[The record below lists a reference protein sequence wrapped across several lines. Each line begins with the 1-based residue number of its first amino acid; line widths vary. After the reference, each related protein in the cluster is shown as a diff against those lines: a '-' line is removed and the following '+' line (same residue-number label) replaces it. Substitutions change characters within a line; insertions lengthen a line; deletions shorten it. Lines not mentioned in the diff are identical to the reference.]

1 MFSLDKQINLH
12 SQKWKIKPWLAL
24 SFSTDQRDED
34 KQPKAAMNECWQ
46 PSENAISSKNKQE
59 WGQGKNEANNSNQ
72 VRHFLKIYKILL
84 HKIIVSN

>member
-34 KQPKAAMNECWQ
+34 KQPKAAMNEC
-46 PSENAISSKNKQE
+46 
-59 WGQGKNEANNSNQ
+59 
-72 VRHFLKIYKILL
+72 
-84 HKIIVSN
+84 